1 MTNKTFALFTFLFLL
16 VILGGIVLYGV
27 LSPEAKQPEEMYQRI
42 ERLENLIHQLTTTLN
57 SNRTGISDDTV
68 DINDLFVLNRRL
80 SSLENS
86 VTELAGKI
94 NSGQIVDRETSA
106 REHIPEQTRQDL
118 YSERLMVLES
128 EIEQLRNQVKIALDS
143 ISPIA
148 NLGSPEEELL
158 RANRY
163 FHEFK
168 EPSTATHAYMSLLER
183 YPLTYVETLPILN
196 NAVIAFDSAA
206 QKQGQF
212 VLDNI
217 LLMAKL
223 EAKIRS
229 LQPEHQGELFS
240 RLANACMHGGETY
253 HDAARFY
260 QEAINK
266 LPDSR
271 EKVSAY
277 WSMAFA
283 LREVQGE
290 DAFLNTLSAGY
301 GLGSAIGVDVNS
313 FEKELD
319 HPRARKGM

>member
-1 MTNKTFALFTFLFLL
+1 MTNKTFALFTFLFLFL
-16 VILGGIVLYGV
+16 ILGGIVLHGV
-27 LSPEAKQPEEMYQRI
+27 LSEEVKQPEEVYQRI
-42 ERLENLIHQLTTTLN
+42 ERLENLIHQLATTLN

-68 DINDLFVLNRRL
+68 DINDLLVLHRRL

-86 VTELAGKI
+86 VTELAEKI
-94 NSGQIVDRETSA
+94 NSGQFVDRETSA
-106 REHIPEQTRQDL
+106 GEHIPEQTRQDL

-143 ISPIA
+143 ISPIV

-163 FHEFK
+163 FHELK

-183 YPLTYVETLPILN
+183 YPFTYEETLPILN
-196 NAVIAFDSAA
+196 NAVKAFDHAA
-206 QKQGQF
+206 QKQRAF

-217 LLMAKL
+217 LLMTKL
-223 EAKIRS
+223 EAKIQD

-240 RLANACMHGGETY
+240 RLANACMHGEAY

-266 LPDSR
+266 LPDGR

-290 DAFLNTLSAGY
+290 EAFLDTLSAGH

-313 FEKELD
+313 FEKELV